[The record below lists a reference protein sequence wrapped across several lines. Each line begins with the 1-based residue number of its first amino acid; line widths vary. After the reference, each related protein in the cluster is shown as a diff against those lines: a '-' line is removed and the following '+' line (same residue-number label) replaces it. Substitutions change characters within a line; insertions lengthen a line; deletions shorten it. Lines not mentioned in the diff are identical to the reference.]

1 MPMLKFDII
10 EGRTDEQVRSLLDAA
25 HEAMVQAFDVPVTDR
40 YQSVTQHRPGEL
52 VVDDTGLGYTRSR
65 DVILLTAVSR
75 TRTEPQKIAFYRLLA
90 EKLQSC
96 KAAKPMQHLAGRRH
110 RVDRR
115 ERRCGL
121 VLWPRAR
128 TVHYPGTDVVS

>member
-10 EGRTDEQVRSLLDAA
+10 EGRTDEQVRALLDAA

-40 YQSVTQHRPGEL
+40 YQSVNQHRPGEL

-75 TRTEPQKIAFYRLLA
+75 RRTEPQKVEFYRLLV
-90 EKLQSC
+90 EKLQSQC
-96 KAAKPMQHLAGRRH
+96 GISPDDVIVSIVENDDADWSFGRGRAQFIT
-110 RVDRR
+110 R
-115 ERRCGL
+115 EL
-121 VLWPRAR
+121 
-128 TVHYPGTDVVS
+128 T

>member
-10 EGRTDEQVRSLLDAA
+10 QGRTDEQVRALLDAA

-52 VVDDTGLGYTRSR
+52 VVEDTGLGYTRSK

-75 TRTEPQKIAFYRLLA
+75 KRTEPQKVEFYRLLV
-90 EKLQSC
+90 ENLQTQCGISPDDVIVSIVENDD
-96 KAAKPMQHLAGRRH
+96 ADWSFGRGRAQFIT
-110 RVDRR
+110 R
-115 ERRCGL
+115 EL
-121 VLWPRAR
+121 
-128 TVHYPGTDVVS
+128 T

>member
-75 TRTEPQKIAFYRLLA
+75 KRTEPQKIAFYRLLV
-90 EKLQSC
+90 EKLQSQC
-96 KAAKPMQHLAGRRH
+96 SISPDDVIVSIVENDDADWSFGRGRAQFIT
-110 RVDRR
+110 R
-115 ERRCGL
+115 EL
-121 VLWPRAR
+121 
-128 TVHYPGTDVVS
+128 T